1 MNVSPVTSARRRL
14 AVAACWLVSWAAL
27 LPAIATAAGVEDRFF
42 RTSDGVRLH
51 YRQAGTGARTL
62 VFVPGWLMP
71 ADIFDRQLTALG
83 DDFAVYSLSPRSQGR
98 SDLYAGPHTAEL
110 RARDIDEFVRQV
122 APGDFTL
129 VGWSLGVM
137 EALDYVQRFHP
148 PHLRALVLIDNS
160 IGAGTPPRPSNR
172 PKSAHVQTEAE
183 REAYLKNFING
194 MFKTRQ
200 SDEFIELIQQSALRP
215 SAEVAR
221 QLLAK
226 PYPRE
231 YYKNVIYQANLPT
244 WYAITPRFREQGDEL
259 RAHLPQARVTVY
271 PQAGHALFADLPDEF
286 NADLRQFL
294 GTVY

>member
-1 MNVSPVTSARRRL
+1 MILPSVT
-14 AVAACWLVSWAAL
+14 AVCRWIAVICWAAL
-27 LPAIATAAGVEDRFF
+27 LPAVAAGGGIEDRFF
-42 RTSDGVRLH
+42 RASDGVRLH
-51 YRQAGTGARTL
+51 YRQAGTGGRTL

-71 ADIFDRQLTALG
+71 ADIFDRQLEALA

-98 SDLYAGPHTAEL
+98 SDLYGGLHTPEL

-129 VGWSLGVM
+129 IGWSLGVM

-148 PHLRALVLIDNS
+148 AHLRALVLIDNS

-172 PKSAHVQTEAE
+172 PKPAHVQTEAE
-183 REAYLKNFING
+183 REVYLKNFING

-215 SAEVAR
+215 SADVAR

-259 RAHLPQARVTVY
+259 RARLPQARVTVY
-271 PQAGHALFADLPDEF
+271 PQAGHALFADRPEEF